1 MSGHQQQL
9 QQQTSQAGT
18 SRDDSEEP
26 AETPAKKFGAKE
38 REWTFWALTTARAR
52 LDKDWNDLKIDQE
65 TLNEME
71 NIFADPEFKNRSCLL
86 KVPSGPTVRNIWQQF
101 LDPSGKVSKTKKG
114 NRFKRHIP
122 GHNHYYHLHQKNFKQ
137 KLIALIK
144 KFRTDG
150 NDFDSEEQYR
160 EALERELMKAA
171 AGRGS
176 RAIEELL
183 EEDIEVEEESNSERE
198 DWDNISESSS
208 PKPSLRPFFSSTTL
222 DKI

>member
-1 MSGHQQQL
+1 MSGQ
-9 QQQTSQAGT
+9 QQQTPQAGS
-18 SRDDSEEP
+18 SRLSEIEEP
-26 AETPAKKFGAKE
+26 ADEPATKIGAKE
-38 REWTFWALTTARAR
+38 REWIFWALTTARAR
-52 LDKDWNDLKIDQE
+52 LNKDWTDIKIDQE

-71 NIFADPEFKNRSCLL
+71 NIMADPEFKCRSKLSH
-86 KVPSGPTVRNIWQQF
+86 VPSGPTVRNIWQQF
-101 LDPSGKVSKTKKG
+101 LDPAGKVGKTKKSG

-122 GHNHYYHLHQKNFKQ
+122 GHNHYYHLHQKNIKQ

-144 KFRTDG
+144 KFRTDAS
-150 NDFDSEEQYR
+150 DFDSEEQYR

-183 EEDIEVEEESNSERE
+183 EEEIEVEEESNSERE
-198 DWDNISESSS
+198 DWDNISETSS

>member
-1 MSGHQQQL
+1 MSGQ
-9 QQQTSQAGT
+9 QQQTPQAGS
-18 SRDDSEEP
+18 SRLEADEKSDEKSP
-26 AETPAKKFGAKE
+26 ASKIGSKE
-38 REWTFWALTTARAR
+38 REWIFWAVTTARAR
-52 LDKDWNDLKIDQE
+52 LVKDWSDIKIDE
-65 TLNEME
+65 DTLSEME
-71 NIFADPEFKNRSCLL
+71 KIFADPEFRQRSRLL
-86 KVPSGPTVRNIWQQF
+86 NVPPPLTVRNIWQQF
-101 LDPSGKVSKTKKG
+101 LDPSGRVGKTKKSG

-122 GHNHYYHLHQKNFKQ
+122 GHNHYYHLHQKNIKA

-150 NDFDSEEQYR
+150 SDFDSEEQYR

-183 EEDIEVEEESNSERE
+183 EEEIEVEEESNSERE
-198 DWDNISESSS
+198 DWDNISESTS